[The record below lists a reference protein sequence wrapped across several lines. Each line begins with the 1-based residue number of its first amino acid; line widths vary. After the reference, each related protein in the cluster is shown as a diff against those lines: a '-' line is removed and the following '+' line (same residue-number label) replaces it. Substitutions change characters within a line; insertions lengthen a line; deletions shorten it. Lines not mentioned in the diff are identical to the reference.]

1 MHPDSIILK
10 RIGEQL
16 KALRKERKLTQQQ
29 LSELCR
35 VHRKFI
41 SLVERGM
48 HNISVLTLCQIINAL
63 GKDFSSFMVN
73 VEREAGK

>member
-73 VEREAGK
+73 LEREVGK

>member
-73 VEREAGK
+73 LEREAGK

>member
-63 GKDFSSFMVN
+63 GKDFSSFMIN
-73 VEREAGK
+73 LEREAGK

>member
-48 HNISVLTLCQIINAL
+48 HNISALTLCQIINAL

-73 VEREAGK
+73 LEREAGK

>member
-10 RIGEQL
+10 RISEQL

-73 VEREAGK
+73 LEREAGK